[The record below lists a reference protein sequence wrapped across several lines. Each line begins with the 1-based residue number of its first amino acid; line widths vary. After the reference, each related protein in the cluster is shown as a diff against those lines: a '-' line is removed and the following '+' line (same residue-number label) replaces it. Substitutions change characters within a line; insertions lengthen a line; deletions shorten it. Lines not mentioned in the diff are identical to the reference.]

1 MTGCPASES
10 AKTNRIVIATDRC
23 DIDDSIEQLAAD
35 FRNKRST
42 AGHFS
47 GGPWNPE
54 VDQWMGRKHKLMI
67 ELGLRLGAGGCSQ
80 NQVTT
85 LLGPPD
91 QIVRK
96 GDRLFDLIIDLPG
109 YSSATATSHEF
120 MVYFWRG
127 IHDFLFFTSQDGVV
141 VNSDWWHAGD

>member
-1 MTGCPASES
+1 M
-10 AKTNRIVIATDRC
+10 DRC
-23 DIDDSIEQLAAD
+23 DIDESIEQLAAD
-35 FRNKRST
+35 FRNKRSI

-67 ELGLRLGAGGCSQ
+67 ELGLRLGAGGCRKSQ
-80 NQVTT
+80 VNS

-91 QIVRK
+91 QIARK
-96 GDRLFDLIIDLPG
+96 GDRFFNLIMKLPD
-109 YSSATATSHEF
+109 YSGSTAVADEF

-127 IHDFLFFTSQDGVV
+127 NHDFLFFASHDGVII
-141 VNSDWWHAGD
+141 NSDWWHAGD